1 MIFPYRMKIMR
12 ARKLLLFVSLSTAAS
27 VFIMNAPAAFA
38 QVSAAEIL
46 NPDLKAL
53 EQQYLPQLKA
63 INQAIGKTQFPFP
76 FYLSRYVGLDPAQQV
91 ETDSRGLEFVR
102 FQDRIVLK
110 VTGNY
115 NAAYDTQKMTQN
127 ERAARTFHD
136 VIAPIL
142 RLVTADI
149 PPDINCDSIGFEISH
164 HARTRDKN
172 FDYEG
177 KEIIVLVLDRDDAFL
192 LSQTASDPDRQEI
205 LNRSKIYLNGKEFGL
220 SLSERDPLNVQ
231 ALPRSVPTK
240 IDASSTAGAS
250 TSMNRL
256 ARLSPM
262 VMPTPA
268 HPESPVFANPPAAAS
283 DSVAD
288 AGSHAAPAV
297 AALPA
302 PTQADAEHLGDKY
315 HAQLDGL
322 AKLGMAKFNFV
333 DYSPPTFVVFGN
345 RMALQMTLRNTLHF
359 DPAKS
364 SIYRRA
370 AQSFDLFLAPKF
382 KDLLEKIPAEMEFQF
397 FDFSVINQLGPGPK
411 AASEAVEFIC
421 PRAALRQFADA
432 EITNQQLIDQSVV
445 LVNGVRVALN
455 LQLVE

>member
-1 MIFPYRMKIMR
+1 MIFLGRMKIMR
-12 ARKLLLFVSLSTAAS
+12 VGKFWLFVPLLAAAAL
-27 VFIMNAPAAFA
+27 FIIKTPAFA
-38 QVSAAEIL
+38 QVSPAEIL

-53 EQQYLPQLKA
+53 EQQYFPQLKA
-63 INQAIGKTQFPFP
+63 INQEIGKTQFPFP
-76 FYLSRYVGLDPAQQV
+76 FYLSRYVGLDPAQQM

-102 FQDRIVLK
+102 FEDRVVLK

-115 NAAYDTQKMTQN
+115 NAAYDTHKLTQN

-136 VIAPIL
+136 VITPIL
-142 RLVTADI
+142 RLVTAEI

-172 FDYEG
+172 YDYEG
-177 KEIIVLVLDRDDAFL
+177 KEILVVVLDRGDAFL
-192 LSQTASDPDRQEI
+192 LTQATSDSDRQEL
-205 LNRSKIYLNGKEFGL
+205 LNRSKVYVNGSAFGL
-220 SLSERDPLNVQ
+220 SLSERDPINVQ
-231 ALPRSVPTK
+231 TLARSTPSK

-250 TSMNRL
+250 TSMSRL

-262 VMPTPA
+262 LMPAPA
-268 HPESPVFANPPAAAS
+268 HPESPVTANPQAAGSDPPTDAASNAAA
-283 DSVAD
+283 
-288 AGSHAAPAV
+288 GAAAQ
-297 AALPA
+297 PA
-302 PTQADAEHLGDKY
+302 PTQADADHLDEKY

-322 AKLGMAKFNFV
+322 AKFGGAKFNFV
-333 DYSPPTFVVFGN
+333 DYSPPTFVIFGN

-364 SIYRRA
+364 SIYKRA

-382 KDLLEKIPAEMEFQF
+382 KDLLEKIPAEMEFQS

-411 AASEAVEFIC
+411 GASEAVEFIC

-445 LVNGVRVALN
+445 LVNGVRIALN